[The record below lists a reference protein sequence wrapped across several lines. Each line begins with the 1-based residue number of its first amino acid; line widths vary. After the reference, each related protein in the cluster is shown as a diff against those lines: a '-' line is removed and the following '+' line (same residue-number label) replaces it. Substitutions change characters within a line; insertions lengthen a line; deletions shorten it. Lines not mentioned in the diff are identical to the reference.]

1 MVPYRTKAL
10 PLGGW
15 FTPSISSSARSV
27 AGGSTW
33 RRALKTPITQPEGMT
48 PKELEILEALSCT
61 DVETFLPAGRSAPQ
75 AQAFDELVELLQG
88 MQRLRW
94 IELEVGE

>member
-1 MVPYRTKAL
+1 
-10 PLGGW
+10 
-15 FTPSISSSARSV
+15 
-27 AGGSTW
+27 
-33 RRALKTPITQPEGMT
+33 MT